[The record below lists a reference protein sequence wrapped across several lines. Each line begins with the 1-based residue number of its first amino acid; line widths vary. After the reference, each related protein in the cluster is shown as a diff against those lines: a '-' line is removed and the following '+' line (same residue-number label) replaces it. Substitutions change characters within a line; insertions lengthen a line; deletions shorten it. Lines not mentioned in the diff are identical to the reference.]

1 MNEFRDGMAIGYAL
15 DDIGEAED
23 ETGTYSAPTAAH
35 SLRPVRNN
43 RLGEVE
49 SPDQRSA
56 VAVRQHRGT
65 DDLHQSE
72 KRQHGPELH
81 AGSRASVRND
91 RPRRERRSLP
101 GARRPPGFSFFDLE
115 PSMESGRRREDAVQR
130 KADHYE
136 EILKLVMG
144 TDRYE
149 RATVAPTLIKT
160 LIKALFDEEYG
171 RENGLYRAST
181 DYFAHRQL
189 EHAVDQLWEAGPP
202 NENIGDAPRSSGEE
216 VTRTIRR
223 QLQLDSN
230 TFGNVMGGVGNRLAY
245 ISQDT
250 HLRQIFNNTENQF
263 DFRDVL
269 DEDTVI
275 LFDLGDLRD
284 DAARIMTGVILTNL
298 DAALKDRKRALSEH
312 SDDYVVNLL
321 VDEAASVV
329 VSDIMNDL
337 LEKGRGFR
345 SLCRPVDAVPRTD
358 GGRRRPENL
367 PERLE
372 QHRQFAHRENQRRP
386 GIGASDGP
394 RRDGPH
400 GFRQS
405 DSFVAA
411 RRVDRQPAEPDV
423 R

>member
-1 MNEFRDGMAIGYAL
+1 MAQNYMR
-15 DDIGEAED
+15 
-23 ETGTYSAPTAAH
+23 AH
-35 SLRPVRNN
+35 
-43 RLGEVE
+43 
-49 SPDQRSA
+49 
-56 VAVRQHRGT
+56 
-65 DDLHQSE
+65 
-72 KRQHGPELH
+72 
-81 AGSRASVRND
+81 
-91 RPRRERRSLP
+91 
-101 GARRPPGFSFFDLE
+101 ARRFGMTDLEENVVHFPVPDVLPGFSFFDLE

-171 RENGLYRAST
+171 RENGQYRAST

-329 VSDIMNDL
+329 VSGIMNDL
-337 LEKGRGFR
+337 LEKGRGSG
-345 SLCRPVDAVPRTD
+345 SLSACRCSSPNRWRPKA
-358 GGRRRPENL
+358 GGR
-367 PERLE
+367 
-372 QHRQFAHRENQRRP
+372 
-386 GIGASDGP
+386 ST
-394 RRDGPH
+394 
-400 GFRQS
+400 
-405 DSFVAA
+405 
-411 RRVDRQPAEPDV
+411 
-423 R
+423 

>member
-1 MNEFRDGMAIGYAL
+1 
-15 DDIGEAED
+15 
-23 ETGTYSAPTAAH
+23 
-35 SLRPVRNN
+35 
-43 RLGEVE
+43 
-49 SPDQRSA
+49 
-56 VAVRQHRGT
+56 
-65 DDLHQSE
+65 
-72 KRQHGPELH
+72 
-81 AGSRASVRND
+81 
-91 RPRRERRSLP
+91 
-101 GARRPPGFSFFDLE
+101 
-115 PSMESGRRREDAVQR
+115 
-130 KADHYE
+130 
-136 EILKLVMG
+136 MG

-189 EHAVDQLWEAGPP
+189 EHVVDQLWEAGPP
-202 NENIGDAPRSSGEE
+202 NENIGDAPRSSDEE

-223 QLQLDSN
+223 QLQLDPN
-230 TFGNVMGGVGNRLAY
+230 TFANVMGGVGNRLAY

-298 DAALKDRKRALSEH
+298 DAALKDRKRTLSQH
-312 SDDYVVNLL
+312 PDDYVVNLL

-337 LEKGRGFR
+337 LERAGIPA
-345 SLCRPVDAVPRTD
+345 LCRPVDAVPRTD
-358 GGRRRPENL
+358 GGRRRTENL
-367 PERLE
+367 PERPE

-386 GIGASDGP
+386 GTGASDGP

-405 DSFVAA
+405 DSFVAT
-411 RRVDRQPAEPDV
+411 RGVDRQPAEPDV